1 MRIAV
6 YIAIFIGFLRRVL
19 RKMTTSPRERKLKFR
34 AKVGMDRRALYMLYE
49 GKTWYCIPYTDVEMT
64 DVDSEESRII
74 GLLMPVSH
82 KYSHLPGNCL
92 AMVAVYDE
100 DDPELPKLFP
110 EYRQKYGPD
119 KLGELCRYID
129 ECLVIY
135 RRETGT

>member
-19 RKMTTSPRERKLKFR
+19 RKMNGATRERKLKFR
-34 AKVGMDRRALYMLYE
+34 AKVGMNRRALYMLYE
-49 GKTWYCIPYTDVEMT
+49 GKTWYCIPYTDVVMDDAE
-64 DVDSEESRII
+64 DKERRLI
-74 GLLMPVSH
+74 GLMAPVAE
-82 KYSHLPGNCL
+82 KYMHLPGKCL
-92 AMVAVYDE
+92 VMVAVYDE
-100 DDPELPKLFP
+100 EDPEIPKLFP
-110 EYRQKYGPD
+110 EYRKKYGPD